1 MKRKIFLLLT
11 IFVLIFSIALPVFA
25 EDTIEP
31 KPELDPNEA
40 FLNELAEFV
49 DKCGDQG
56 KSTIIYT
63 SDSIR
68 TKGVTLE
75 PYFDILTRDAG
86 FKIVINPDFGIEV
99 YDDVSTDYIDGIRV
113 NGHTIDDLT
122 VHFDLDTPTA
132 YTVEVRLVYKE
143 GILGDLAKI
152 SDDNYDWSKLL
163 ENPVALLMGLYYLF
177 AIGSI
182 VVASVAALC
191 SKKHKVKSAND
202 IAELVDERASAAM
215 LELRDRFCDI
225 LDTKFLPMLT
235 GIVNTNQSV
244 VKAITLSTSKD
255 HNAPLALLDTLNE
268 VSGTDVAKVIE
279 DAKTAIRASTAS
291 AQDHKEKTLDALR
304 AMKNAAKDIASEVT
318 NVKKE
323 DDTPSVF

>member
-1 MKRKIFLLLT
+1 MI
-11 IFVLIFSIALPVFA
+11 
-25 EDTIEP
+25 D
-31 KPELDPNEA
+31 
-40 FLNELAEFV
+40 
-49 DKCGDQG
+49 
-56 KSTIIYT
+56 
-63 SDSIR
+63 
-68 TKGVTLE
+68 
-75 PYFDILTRDAG
+75 
-86 FKIVINPDFGIEV
+86 PDFGIEV

-122 VHFDLDTPTA
+122 VHFDLDTPTV

-152 SDDNYDWSKLL
+152 SDGNYDWSRLL
-163 ENPVALLMGLYYLF
+163 ENPAVLLMGLYYMF

-182 VVASVAALC
+182 VVASVTALC

-202 IAELVDERASAAM
+202 IAGLVDERASAAM

-268 VSGTDVAKVIE
+268 ISGTDVAKVIE

-304 AMKNAAKDIASEVT
+304 AMQNAAKDITSEVT